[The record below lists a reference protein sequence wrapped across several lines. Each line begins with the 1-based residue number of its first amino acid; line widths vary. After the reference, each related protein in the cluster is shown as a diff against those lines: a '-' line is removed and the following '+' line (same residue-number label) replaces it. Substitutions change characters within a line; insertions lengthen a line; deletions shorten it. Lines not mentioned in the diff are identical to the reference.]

1 MTVEDRS
8 RLIERLSRARRISAR
23 LDVTSRAGE
32 ALRFAREAV
41 DKGTKLVVAWGGDGT
56 INEVGSAL
64 VGSPVALGVVPSGSG
79 NGFARTLSAPT
90 DPEAAIVAALDGS
103 NRTIDVGVIDDR
115 YFFNVAGIGL
125 DAVVAGDFN
134 RTHAGQRGLAG
145 YVRAAVP
152 SVLRYSP
159 ASYAVDWDQLPFTGR
174 AFMLVFANGREYGNG
189 FVVAP
194 DADPADGLLDV
205 AIVAATTRP
214 RDVLRAL
221 RFGLTRRL
229 GDDSTVTG
237 RCRQVT
243 VVSDRPMWFHVDG
256 EAFEGGRTLR
266 VSSHPAALV
275 VRYPTGTAGPT

>member
-1 MTVEDRS
+1 M
-8 RLIERLSRARRISAR
+8 SAR

-32 ALRFAREAV
+32 AHRFAREAV
-41 DKGTKLVVAWGGDGT
+41 DKGTTLVVAWGGDGT

-64 VGSPVALGVVPSGSG
+64 VGSSVALGVVPSGSG
-79 NGFARTLSAPT
+79 NGFARTLAAPT

-125 DAVVAGDFN
+125 DAEVARAFN
-134 RTHAGQRGLAG
+134 RTQAGQRGLSG

-152 SVLRYSP
+152 TILRYTP
-159 ASYAVDWDQLPFTGR
+159 ASYSVDWDQPPFTGR

-189 FVVAP
+189 FLVAP

-214 RDVLRAL
+214 SDWLRAIA
-221 RFGLTRRL
+221 FGLKRRL
-229 GDDSTVTG
+229 GDDHTFTG
-237 RCRQVT
+237 RCSQVT
-243 VVSDRPMWFHVDG
+243 VVSERAMWFHVDG

-266 VSSHPAALV
+266 VRSHPAALV
-275 VRYPTGTAGPT
+275 VRCPPRAPEQP